1 MQPLQPTR
9 IQSHVSNFKKYS
21 WAKISYLI
29 AVFWIFSVIHCTADS
44 RKCKEI
50 HVFFPRNVQN
60 YEEGLRYIGRLPFE
74 QAESNMKRYGKTLMH
89 HVPEGTTLL
98 LKGLCTNYQPNSDA
112 ADKDSL
118 DQAHINKVNL

>member
-1 MQPLQPTR
+1 M
-9 IQSHVSNFKKYS
+9 
-21 WAKISYLI
+21 
-29 AVFWIFSVIHCTADS
+29 
-44 RKCKEI
+44 
-50 HVFFPRNVQN
+50 QN

-98 LKGLCTNYQPNSDA
+98 LKGLCTKYQPNGDG

-118 DQAHINKVNL
+118 DPLLNNKVNLWYLCVLVGSFLVTSSVNFLTV